1 MNEKMKE
8 KEKEEERQKKKMMMD
23 EPCAVVACSDALQ
36 FYSSLHRRR
45 RFTLGQRKIFVQWIR
60 QYIVVVT
67 DDERGLLRVR
77 IFDIHHKLMALS
89 FPLRA
94 TSRIAREGEGG
105 RGEGSRTPPITSRR
119 TRQEEALLR
128 GDGDV
133 LYIVDSGNC
142 LFLLTSTHRIYR
154 LREKGIEQ
162 KLSDLRAKRLYSVA
176 ISMASAARLDSLRIM
191 VRER

>member
-1 MNEKMKE
+1 MAIKE
-8 KEKEEERQKKKMMMD
+8 KEKAKEEERLKKKKMMD
-23 EPCAVVACSDALQ
+23 TPCAVVACADALQ
-36 FYSSLHRRR
+36 FYSTLHRRR
-45 RFTLGQRKIFVQWIR
+45 RCSLGQRKQFVQWFR

-77 IFDIHHKLMALS
+77 IFDIQNKLMALS

-94 TSRIAREGEGG
+94 TSRRALEREGG
-105 RGEGSRTPPITSRR
+105 RGGGEGSRD
-119 TRQEEALLR
+119 RQQEALLR

-142 LFLLTSTHRIYR
+142 LFLLTSTHRVYR